1 MQSSKPQG
9 GYLTKYAVTDEEKE
23 LDAVIYDT
31 RLNAITKP
39 DAERLIKAVGKWA
52 FYLGAKVEAEDL
64 LALCGFLRENFPK
77 VGIGEVEIA
86 IKLYVRGSLDKVDY
100 YGLNPLFM
108 SNVMNAYL
116 NYRLATLARILEQHS
131 RDNALETSKITAE
144 EYHQSIC
151 IGIRQE
157 YANFLKKSQVDDPL
171 GLVFSY
177 LTEAGLIDPTLMES
191 EEARAYA
198 DSKTVRE
205 QVKTANNIGDLIRNA
220 YNKGGE
226 RHLRNYALLRFFQ
239 SVNNIEETLGQ
250 LKVQKINYNQ

>member
-9 GYLTKYAVTDEEKE
+9 GYLTKYAVTNEQKE

-77 VGIGEVEIA
+77 VTIAEVEIA
-86 IKLYVRGSLDKVDY
+86 IKLYVRGSFDKVEY

-116 NYRLATLARILEQHS
+116 NYRRETLAEVVQRHS
-131 RDNALETSKITAE
+131 RDNAPETSKITAE

-151 IGIRQE
+151 LGIRQE
-157 YANFLKKSQVDDPL
+157 YANFLKKSEVDDPL
-171 GLVFSY
+171 GLIYSY
-177 LTEAGLIDPTLMES
+177 LDQAGLIDRSLLES
-191 EEARAYA
+191 DEARNYA

-205 QVKTANNIGDLIRNA
+205 QVKTANNIGDLIRSA

-226 RHLRNYALLRFFQ
+226 RHLRNFALIRFFQ
-239 SVNNIEETLGQ
+239 SVNNIEETISQ
-250 LKVQKINYNQ
+250 LQVQKIN

>member
-86 IKLYVRGSLDKVDY
+86 IKLFVRGSLDKVDY

-116 NYRLATLARILEQHS
+116 NYRRATLAGILEQHS
-131 RDNALETSKITAE
+131 RDNAPETSKITAE

-151 IGIRQE
+151 LGIRQE
-157 YANFLKKSQVDDPL
+157 YANYLRNADVDDPL
-171 GLVFSY
+171 GLIYDY
-177 LTEAGLIDPTLMES
+177 LTEAGLIDRTLP
-191 EEARAYA
+191 APR
-198 DSKTVRE
+198 
-205 QVKTANNIGDLIRNA
+205 
-220 YNKGGE
+220 GE
-226 RHLRNYALLRFFQ
+226 RHLRNFALRQFFQ
-239 SVNNIEETLGQ
+239 SVNNIEETISQ
-250 LKVQKINYNQ
+250 LQVQKIN

>member
-9 GYLTKYAVTDEEKE
+9 GYLTKYAQTNEQKE

-52 FYLGAKVEAEDL
+52 FYLGAKVEADDL

-77 VGIGEVEIA
+77 VSIGEVELA
-86 IKLYVRGSLDKVDY
+86 IKLYVRGSIDKVDY

-116 NYRLATLARILEQHS
+116 NYRRETLAEVVQRHS
-131 RDNALETSKITAE
+131 RDNAPETSKITAE
-144 EYHQSIC
+144 EYHKSIC
-151 IGIRQE
+151 AGIRTE
-157 YANFLKKSQVDDPL
+157 YANYQKKGTVDDPL
-171 GLVFSY
+171 GLIFGY
-177 LTEAGLIDPTLMES
+177 LDNAGLIDRALMDTD
-191 EEARAYA
+191 EARAYA
-198 DSKTVRE
+198 DSKMVRE
-205 QVKTANNIGDLIRNA
+205 QVKSATNIGDLIRSA

-226 RHLRNYALLRFFQ
+226 RHLRNYALLKYFETVQ
-239 SVNNIEETLGQ
+239 NIDEQISNLQ
-250 LKVQKINYNQ
+250 VQKIN